1 MKTVL
6 IIGIGEFG
14 KHLAYRLLELKAD
27 VCIVDSNKELIN
39 ELSVDFATAYTAD
52 CTKDTALRDL
62 GVKSFDTCVVATG
75 QDFQT
80 SLEITSKLKEQGAKH
95 IIAKASNSLQ
105 SKFLIMAGADET
117 VYPDKDVAS
126 RVAQLCVAKN
136 LLDVFEIS
144 DEYSVFEIKMRSEWT
159 DKPLNKTNIRSKY
172 SLNVVAVRNDN
183 GIIVPTPEYVFNEND
198 SIFVFGKTSVLQK
211 LSK

>member
-62 GVKSFDTCVVATG
+62 GVKSFDTCVLATG

-80 SLEITSKLKEQGAKH
+80 SLEITS
-95 IIAKASNSLQ
+95 
-105 SKFLIMAGADET
+105 
-117 VYPDKDVAS
+117 
-126 RVAQLCVAKN
+126 
-136 LLDVFEIS
+136 
-144 DEYSVFEIKMRSEWT
+144 
-159 DKPLNKTNIRSKY
+159 
-172 SLNVVAVRNDN
+172 
-183 GIIVPTPEYVFNEND
+183 
-198 SIFVFGKTSVLQK
+198 
-211 LSK
+211 LSG

>member
-6 IIGIGEFG
+6 IIGMGEFG

-27 VCIVDSNKELIN
+27 VCIVDNNKALIN
-39 ELSVDFATAYTAD
+39 ELSEEFQTAYTAD

-62 GVKSFDTCVVATG
+62 GVKSFDTCVVAIG
-75 QDFQT
+75 KDFQT
-80 SLEITSKLKEQGAKH
+80 SLEITSKLKEHGAKH

-117 VYPDKDVAS
+117 VYPDKDVAA
-126 RVAQLCVAKN
+126 RIAQICVAKN

-144 DEYSVFEIKMRSEWT
+144 DEYSVFEIKMRAEWS
-159 DKPLNKTNIRSKY
+159 DKPLKKTNIRSKY
-172 SLNVVAVRNDN
+172 NLNVVAVRNDS
-183 GIIVPTPEYVFNEND
+183 GIVVPDPEYVFNEND
-198 SIFVFGKTSVLQK
+198 SIFVFGKTSILQK